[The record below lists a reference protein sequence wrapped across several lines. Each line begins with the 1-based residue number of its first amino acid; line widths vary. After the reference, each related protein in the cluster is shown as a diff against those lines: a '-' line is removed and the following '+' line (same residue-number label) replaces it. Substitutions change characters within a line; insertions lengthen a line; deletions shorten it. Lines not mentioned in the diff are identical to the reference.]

1 MVDLPG
7 MSHINFTCPYKLH
20 MEMLPYTTAHNVP
33 QIRSNFSGCGNVPNH
48 VLIPSV
54 ARKIASRSI
63 YRHYNGIMELYW
75 DYNGIIYIYFI
86 IIINAY

>member
-1 MVDLPG
+1 
-7 MSHINFTCPYKLH
+7 
-20 MEMLPYTTAHNVP
+20 MLPYTTVHNVP

-63 YRHYNGIMELYW
+63 YRHYNGIMDYIGIIMGLY
-75 DYNGIIYIYFI
+75 IYIY
-86 IIINAY
+86 YYYYYYYCYYYCYYYY